1 MAACRLAQGCL
12 PSTGQGIPQCR
23 WGNVTAAQKY
33 CSEWPDCLGFH
44 CSVEFR
50 TDPGGCGDCPQPA
63 GSWCKCTKVESC
75 QARGNGTKL
84 TGGGSGDQQ
93 DYAYIKAG
101 NATGWMQLPSS
112 QPAAARRLWLAVAA
126 AARASV
132 GCQLKPG
139 APSAYKQLCEA
150 QLTRAAC
157 TQLNETCVWH
167 TAPRELRDNQSCGA
181 TSCPFLKANAQLM
194 TEKQQIAARFGRQS

>member
-1 MAACRLAQGCL
+1 MQGCL

-112 QPAAARRLWLAVAA
+112 QPVAARRLWLAVSRSCACIGSPCL
-126 AARASV
+126 RDCV
-132 GCQLKPG
+132 HG
-139 APSAYKQLCEA
+139 APIGGGGGGGSRFSGLPAEA
-150 QLTRAAC
+150 RGPVGVQAA
-157 TQLNETCVWH
+157 V
-167 TAPRELRDNQSCGA
+167 
-181 TSCPFLKANAQLM
+181 
-194 TEKQQIAARFGRQS
+194 